1 MSNKVAI
8 TLMIQLNINVGMIEA
23 LQEAENIINE
33 IGNPTLNK
41 SEIEQKLQQ
50 LTDAQNALQGSH
62 LLEEAKNNAI
72 TEINKL
78 TALNDAQR
86 QKQLKMFKH
95 SRQSQQLINN

>member
-8 TLMIQLNINVGMIEA
+8 TLMIQLNINVGMINTSRS
-23 LQEAENIINE
+23 NIINE

-72 TEINKL
+72 TGN
-78 TALNDAQR
+78 Q
-86 QKQLKMFKH
+86 
-95 SRQSQQLINN
+95 